1 MGLRLTKFAY
11 KKGKMGNEIETNLTF
26 IPERDFHTDKNSSYW
41 LPKDEEEQMRLT
53 GQHFALKELF
63 KGNVLPKVKTRLN
76 FEQGISVL
84 DVGCG
89 SGAWMTDM
97 ASDYPNC
104 RYYGCDIVEVANKF
118 VTPRQFTFNIGNVLT
133 GLPYNENTFDFV
145 QIRLLVFA
153 LREQEWP
160 VAIQEVLRVTKP
172 GGILQIL
179 EPIME

>member
-1 MGLRLTKFAY
+1 
-11 KKGKMGNEIETNLTF
+11 
-26 IPERDFHTDKNSSYW
+26 
-41 LPKDEEEQMRLT
+41 
-53 GQHFALKELF
+53 
-63 KGNVLPKVKTRLN
+63 
-76 FEQGISVL
+76 
-84 DVGCG
+84 
-89 SGAWMTDM
+89 M

-179 EPIME
+179 EPIMEVKTFVGFCFSLIFFFFLDSYPRNSKNHSIDSQ